1 VNPTTPAIVAQRA
14 VSRLPR
20 VALLLFCIAYV
31 LPGFFGRSPWK
42 GADMSAYGFMAELAN
57 GRTNWLSPHLLG
69 FTPDVDALLPY
80 WLGAWAIQI
89 TPTWISPDFAARIPF
104 ILLLTLTLF
113 ATWYGTYYLARS
125 PEAQPI
131 AFAFG
136 GEARPADYAR
146 ALADGGLL
154 AFIACL
160 GLAQLSH
167 ETTPA
172 LAQLCFTALTF
183 YALAALPHHS
193 VTPAVAGGLGLAG
206 LALSGAPTLAV
217 LLGSGG
223 AVIHLLE
230 HSTTTENK
238 LSKTFC
244 VAGIALVTALVALLG
259 VVLNLWHWRIELPEA
274 SWQEWRS
281 LGRLLLWFT
290 WPAWP
295 LAVWTLWRWRHQWL
309 RGGAPSRHLAL
320 PVWFAGVAI
329 GATLTTTAAD
339 RSLLLALPAL
349 AALAAFALPTLGRS
363 VAALIDWFTL
373 IFFSGCALIIWIVWI
388 ALQTGVPS
396 QPAANV
402 ARLAP
407 GFQHS
412 FSFAPFLIA
421 IAATLAWAWLVK
433 WRVGRHRAAIWKS
446 LVLPAGGA
454 ALSWLLLMTLW
465 LPLLDFAR
473 SYAPLIRRT
482 MVVMKQQPRCVEEL
496 GLSRGQIAAFQF
508 HGELVVKPLGSKTNC
523 PWLIVDKDA
532 AKSTVIIA
540 EMSQWTFNSAI
551 RHPSDK
557 DEDLLLYKR
566 ITPP

>member
-1 VNPTTPAIVAQRA
+1 
-14 VSRLPR
+14 
-20 VALLLFCIAYV
+20 
-31 LPGFFGRSPWK
+31 
-42 GADMSAYGFMAELAN
+42 
-57 GRTNWLSPHLLG
+57 
-69 FTPDVDALLPY
+69 
-80 WLGAWAIQI
+80 
-89 TPTWISPDFAARIPF
+89 
-104 ILLLTLTLF
+104 
-113 ATWYGTYYLARS
+113 
-125 PEAQPI
+125 
-131 AFAFG
+131 
-136 GEARPADYAR
+136 
-146 ALADGGLL
+146 
-154 AFIACL
+154 
-160 GLAQLSH
+160 
-167 ETTPA
+167 
-172 LAQLCFTALTF
+172 
-183 YALAALPHHS
+183 
-193 VTPAVAGGLGLAG
+193 
-206 LALSGAPTLAV
+206 LAV
-217 LLGSGG
+217 LFGAGG

-230 HSTTTENK
+230 RSSPTETK
-238 LSKTFC
+238 QSKSFL
-244 VAGIALVTALVALLG
+244 VGGIALMTALVALLG
-259 VVLNLWHWRIELPEA
+259 VTLNLWHWRIELPEA

-320 PVWFAGVAI
+320 PLWFTVVAI

-412 FSFAPFLIA
+412 FSFVPLLIA

-465 LPLLDFAR
+465 LPLLDFVR
-473 SYAPLIRRT
+473 SYAPLVHRALVI
-482 MVVMKQQPRCVEEL
+482 MQQPPRCAEEL

-508 HGELVVKPLGSKTNC
+508 HGGLLVKPLGSKMNC

-532 AKSTVIIA
+532 AKSMAIVA
-540 EMSQWTFNSAI
+540 EMSQWTFHSAL
-551 RHPSDK
+551 RHPSDR
-557 DEDLLLYKR
+557 DEDLLIFKR
-566 ITPP
+566 NPQP

>member
-1 VNPTTPAIVAQRA
+1 MNPTNPAIVAQGA

-20 VALLLFCIAYV
+20 VALLLFCFAYV
-31 LPGFFGRSPWK
+31 LPGFLGRAPWK
-42 GADMSAYGFMAELAN
+42 SEDMAAFGYMAELAR
-57 GRTNWLSPHLLG
+57 GGSDWFRPLL
-69 FTPDVDALLPY
+69 VDLAPEAHALLPY
-80 WLGAWAIQI
+80 WLGAWAIQLA
-89 TPTWISPDFAARIPF
+89 PSWIPAEFAVRIPYL
-104 ILLLTLTLF
+104 LLLTLTLF

-125 PEAQPI
+125 PDAQPV

-136 GEARPADYAR
+136 GEALPTDYAR

-172 LAQLCFTALTF
+172 LVQLCCTALTF
-183 YALAALPHHS
+183 YALAALPYRK
-193 VTPAVAGGLGLAG
+193 VTPGLAGAAGLTG
-206 LALSGAPTLAV
+206 LALSGAPFMAV
-217 LLGSGG
+217 LYGTGG
-223 AVIHLLE
+223 AVIYLLDRATQAE
-230 HSTTTENK
+230 PK
-238 LSKTFC
+238 LKKTYC
-244 VAGIALVTALVALLG
+244 AGGIVLLTVLVAILTYT
-259 VVLNLWHWRIELPEA
+259 LNLWQWKIELPEA

-290 WPAWP
+290 WPAGP
-295 LAVWTLWRWRHQWL
+295 LALWTLWRWRHQL
-309 RGGAPSRHLAL
+309 VRASTPSRHLAL
-320 PVWFAGVAI
+320 TLWFTCVAV
-329 GATLTTTAAD
+329 GATLTTASAD

-349 AALAAFALPTLGRS
+349 AALAAFSLPTLGRS

-373 IFFSGCALIIWIVWI
+373 LFFSSCALIIWVVWI
-388 ALQTGVPS
+388 AMQTGVPS

-407 GFQHS
+407 GFVHS
-412 FSFAPFLIA
+412 FSVVPFLIA

-473 SYAPLIRRT
+473 SYAPLVRRT
-482 MVVMKQQPRCVEEL
+482 MVIMQQQPRCAEAL
-496 GLSRGQIAAFQF
+496 GLNRSQIAAFQF
-508 HGELVVKPLGSKTNC
+508 HGHLLLKPLGSPLNC

-532 AKSTVIIA
+532 MKTMPLAIDASL
-540 EMSQWTFNSAI
+540 WTLHSNM
-551 RHPSDK
+551 RHPSDHN
-557 DEDLLLYKR
+557 EDLLIFKR
-566 ITPP
+566 NSPR